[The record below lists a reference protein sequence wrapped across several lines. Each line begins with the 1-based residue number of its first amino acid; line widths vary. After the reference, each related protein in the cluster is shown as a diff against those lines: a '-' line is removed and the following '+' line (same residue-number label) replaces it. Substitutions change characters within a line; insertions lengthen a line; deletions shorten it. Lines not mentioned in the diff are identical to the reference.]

1 MQKKFY
7 DVQSINVSE
16 KLQKYSMSEKWS
28 LRPWNKTTLDR
39 RQSKTLILLTNI
51 DQKLLKTETMILY

>member
-16 KLQKYSMSEKWS
+16 KLQKYNMSENGLWDHETKPHW
-28 LRPWNKTTLDR
+28 
-39 RQSKTLILLTNI
+39 I
-51 DQKLLKTETMILY
+51 DGNRKL